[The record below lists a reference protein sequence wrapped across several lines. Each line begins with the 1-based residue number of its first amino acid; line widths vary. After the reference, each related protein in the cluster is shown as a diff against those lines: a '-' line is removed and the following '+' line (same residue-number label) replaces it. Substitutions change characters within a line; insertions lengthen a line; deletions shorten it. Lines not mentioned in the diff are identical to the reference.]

1 MCFSILRIFTTYLL
15 PFMNNFLK
23 KIGNL
28 LKYCQVQ
35 INLSR
40 RLLPVVDTIKTDP
53 MYSLKQNKITKFV
66 NKTWG

>member
-15 PFMNNFLK
+15 PFMNNCLK
-23 KIGNL
+23 KIGNM

-40 RLLPVVDTIKTDP
+40 LLDTIKTDP

>member
-15 PFMNNFLK
+15 PYMNNFLK

-40 RLLPVVDTIKTDP
+40 LLSISYNIIPINSRQMADPV
-53 MYSLKQNKITKFV
+53 
-66 NKTWG
+66 